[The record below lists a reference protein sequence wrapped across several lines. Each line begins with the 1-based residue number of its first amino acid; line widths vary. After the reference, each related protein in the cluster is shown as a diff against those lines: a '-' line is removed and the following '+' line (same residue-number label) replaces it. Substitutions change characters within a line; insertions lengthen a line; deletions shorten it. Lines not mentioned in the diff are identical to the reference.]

1 MLVFIVFLVFAVRYY
16 DTRSL
21 QVLVVTLGPWQ
32 LILAVVL
39 VLLSYCARA
48 WRFQTLLKPW
58 HSQIE
63 FREMLRTTLLHNFF
77 NNIIP
82 MRLGELTFPALL
94 KKRLGIP
101 VLQGLGTLA
110 LVRAL
115 DLILMASLF
124 AVVITLLGLDWLQFT
139 LSATQLA
146 IGLGL
151 LIGGMGL
158 AMTLLLQQPKLRQ
171 ISRQLTQQLPALMAL
186 TVLIW
191 LSKVLGYWW
200 IMQAALQSEALQ
212 ALLAVLATEA
222 TSILPVN
229 GVANFGTLEA
239 SVWLVLQPF
248 GLEAQ
253 RVLSAAINLHL
264 FILGLSSIAALVAY
278 TMMNHPVSKDSA

>member
-1 MLVFIVFLVFAVRYY
+1 MIAVRYY

-21 QVLVVTLGPWQ
+21 QALIVTLGAWQ
-32 LILAVVL
+32 LIMAIAL
-39 VLLSYCARA
+39 VLLSYTARA
-48 WRFQTLLKPW
+48 WRFQSLLKPW
-58 HSQIE
+58 YPHIE

-94 KKRLGIP
+94 RKRLGIP

-110 LVRAL
+110 LVRTL
-115 DLILMASLF
+115 DLALMASLF

-139 LSATQLA
+139 LSPTHLA
-146 IGLGL
+146 IGSGLFILG
-151 LIGGMGL
+151 IGL
-158 AMTLLLQQPKLRQ
+158 ALGVLFKQPKLRQ
-171 ISRQLTQQLPALMAL
+171 ISRQLTQQIPQLIAL

-229 GVANFGTLEA
+229 GLANFGTLEA

-264 FILGLSSIAALVAY
+264 FILALSSIAALVGY
-278 TMMNHPVSKDSA
+278 TVMNHPVHKDSA